1 MLLERPQQP
10 PMPPGLLPDAA
21 RLVLPSGIV
30 STGFPATEA
39 TCRQIG
45 ILFDGWQADLNRCI
59 LGKDAEGS
67 YAADT
72 VALSIPRQVGKTYDI
87 GGLVFADSIIN
98 PGTTTVWTAHRF
110 KVARESFNEMRMWA
124 RRPQLRPY
132 IDYDEITT
140 AAGNESIPFRNGSRI
155 LFAARERGSVRG
167 FTKVRRL
174 VLDEGQILSEM
185 ALADLV
191 PTMNQAVNPQVI
203 LMGTPPKP
211 TDPSEVWTRLRDE
224 ALKGSAEG
232 LLYVELSARSGSDPL
247 DREAWRQAN
256 PSYPR
261 RTPAKAILRMYKL
274 LSPGDFQREALGIW
288 DEITESRWRV
298 VTESAWRDRGRAEGR
313 PDEPVCFALAAAW
326 PDAEY
331 GSIGLAGRC
340 AGEVLVQV
348 VDHREGIGWMV
359 ARAGELADRH
369 PNCGFVLDEA
379 GPSGQLKASLLAAG
393 FVVQAK
399 DKPLVGRRAL
409 IVPTAREVGQAFGQ
423 FHTAVT
429 GEAADLRHYDQP
441 ELDDA
446 LAGAATRPV
455 GDAQTWARK
464 DSAVDISPL
473 EVVTLAAWWQRARPA
488 QQFFGSWR

>member
-1 MLLERPQQP
+1 
-10 PMPPGLLPDAA
+10 
-21 RLVLPSGIV
+21 
-30 STGFPATEA
+30 
-39 TCRQIG
+39 
-45 ILFDGWQADLNRCI
+45 
-59 LGKDAEGS
+59 
-67 YAADT
+67 
-72 VALSIPRQVGKTYDI
+72 
-87 GGLVFADSIIN
+87 
-98 PGTTTVWTAHRF
+98 
-110 KVARESFNEMRMWA
+110 
-124 RRPQLRPY
+124 
-132 IDYDEITT
+132 
-140 AAGNESIPFRNGSRI
+140 
-155 LFAARERGSVRG
+155 
-167 FTKVRRL
+167 
-174 VLDEGQILSEM
+174 
-185 ALADLV
+185 
-191 PTMNQAVNPQVI
+191 
-203 LMGTPPKP
+203 
-211 TDPSEVWTRLRDE
+211 
-224 ALKGSAEG
+224 
-232 LLYVELSARSGSDPL
+232 
-247 DREAWRQAN
+247 
-256 PSYPR
+256 
-261 RTPAKAILRMYKL
+261 
-274 LSPGDFQREALGIW
+274 
-288 DEITESRWRV
+288 
-298 VTESAWRDRGRAEGR
+298 
-313 PDEPVCFALAAAW
+313 VCFALAAAW